1 MYKSF
6 LKNFFH
12 LFVITVVVASCEM
25 LEKPRTTKGY
35 LMQRP
40 KKLIIDKKLNEISGI
55 FYLKDEDVFI
65 AIADDKK
72 KIYKLTKDGTVSD
85 YFDPELES
93 ADYEDLVKIKDTT
106 YVLISDGTIIGIHQ
120 TDTSFVQ
127 VKHQFPSNKKNDF
140 ETLYFDSTANSLIII
155 CKTCAVDKGKL
166 YRSAFSF
173 NLSTRN
179 FDTAAFYTIN
189 SKEVK
194 DILKE
199 GRVDFKPSG
208 AAIHPIQKRLYVL
221 SSAGNLMVITDLRG
235 KVEEVFRLNPTLYP
249 QSEGIAFTANG
260 DMYVSNEAKLGKPTL
275 LKIPYKP
282 GK

>member
-1 MYKSF
+1 
-6 LKNFFH
+6 
-12 LFVITVVVASCEM
+12 M

-40 KKLIIDKKLNEISGI
+40 KKKIIDKKLNEISGI
-55 FYLKDEDVFI
+55 FYLKDEDAFI

-72 KIYKLTKDGTVSD
+72 KIFKLTKDGAVSD

-93 ADYEDLVKIKDTT
+93 ADYEDLVKLKDTT
-106 YVLISDGTIIGIHQ
+106 YVLISDGTIVGIHQ
-120 TDTSFVQ
+120 TDSSFVQ
-127 VKHQFPSNKKNDF
+127 VKHQFPSSKKNDF
-140 ETLYFDSTANSLIII
+140 ETLYYDSIANALIII
-155 CKTCAVDKGKL
+155 CKNCAVDKGKL
-166 YRSAFSF
+166 YRSAFKF
-173 NLSTRN
+173 NLPTRN
-179 FDTAAFYTIN
+179 FDTTAYYTIN

-235 KVEEVFRLNPTLYP
+235 KVQEVFRLNPTLYP